1 MRLNDDWI
9 TVKNI
14 NVKECDQIVDGSDCK
29 TKSAR
34 RWGDNLVEISWQLK
48 KNFQTTKTK
57 KGLNARL
64 TLVEKSISLEVESV
78 FQS

>member
-14 NVKECDQIVDGSDCK
+14 NVKECDQIIVGSDCK
-29 TKSAR
+29 TKSAK

-48 KNFQTTKTK
+48 KISKQLKLK
-57 KGLNARL
+57 K
-64 TLVEKSISLEVESV
+64 V
-78 FQS
+78 

>member
-29 TKSAR
+29 TKSAK

-48 KNFQTTKTK
+48 KIPN
-57 KGLNARL
+57 N
-64 TLVEKSISLEVESV
+64 
-78 FQS
+78 

>member
-14 NVKECDQIVDGSDCK
+14 NVKECDQIIVGSDCK
-29 TKSAR
+29 TKSAK

-48 KNFQTTKTK
+48 KFPN
-57 KGLNARL
+57 N
-64 TLVEKSISLEVESV
+64 
-78 FQS
+78 